1 MGTAGRDWID
11 SVKVCF
17 DTGET
22 FNNNQ
27 DIRQKTVCL
36 ARNTSNVLGV
46 IGGTLENYFMNPN
59 AWNLQGYTG
68 FVWGGCAWVIF
79 IWAYFRLP
87 ETKVNLALFL
97 SEYVRG
103 ILTI

>member
-1 MGTAGRDWID
+1 MPFSFADMMTMITMAP
-11 SVKVCF
+11 
-17 DTGET
+17 
-22 FNNNQ
+22 
-27 DIRQKTVCL
+27 RQKTVCL

-68 FVWGGCAWVIF
+68 FVWGGCAWIIF

-87 ETKVNLALFL
+87 ETKVRLSLLA
-97 SEYVRG
+97 
-103 ILTI
+103 